1 VRERR
6 DFDVIVVGSGV
17 GGGATA
23 LRLAS
28 SGLSIALVERGTFL
42 PSEAANWDADEVFRR
57 QQYQSRDER
66 WSFDGGRPIKPAS
79 YYLVGGATKLLAA

>member
-1 VRERR
+1 MREQR

-42 PSEAANWDADEVFRR
+42 PREAENWNADDVFRR
-57 QQYQSRDER
+57 QRYQSPDER
-66 WSFDGGRPIKPAS
+66 WSFDGGRPI
-79 YYLVGGATKLLAA
+79 